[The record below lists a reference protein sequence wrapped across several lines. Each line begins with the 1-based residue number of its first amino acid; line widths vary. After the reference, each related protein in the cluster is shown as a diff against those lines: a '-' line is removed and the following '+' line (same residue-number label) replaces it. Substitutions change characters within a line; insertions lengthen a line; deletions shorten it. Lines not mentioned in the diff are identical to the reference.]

1 MLVESMEGIGHNPGI
16 FEASI
21 PKAVHVERAETETAQ
36 VVEQLIKSRESS
48 GQWNFCDSC
57 IGNTGVTLRAQKQQL
72 QLNEAAQLKAAD
84 KKSEAHS
91 AEGIRQGTGSTG
103 EV

>member
-21 PKAVHVERAETETAQ
+21 PMAVHVERAETETAQ
-36 VVEQLIKSRESS
+36 VVEQLLKSRESS

-57 IGNTGVTLRAQKQQL
+57 IGNTGVTLRAQKQ
-72 QLNEAAQLKAAD
+72 LNEAAQLKAAD

-91 AEGIRQGTGSTG
+91 AEGIRKGTGSTG